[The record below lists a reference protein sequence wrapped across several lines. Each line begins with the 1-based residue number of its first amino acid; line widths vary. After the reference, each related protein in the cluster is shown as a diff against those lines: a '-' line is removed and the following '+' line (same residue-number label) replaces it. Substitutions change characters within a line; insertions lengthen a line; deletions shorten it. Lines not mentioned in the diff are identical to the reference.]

1 MAHRVTTRR
10 AAAAGRPACAAPLGR
25 AGAAR
30 AALPGAVALLAATW
44 FPVAAEAQ
52 SSPPPGYRVTITRL
66 AEPVCDGA
74 ARFVRHELPHV
85 SPFDAE
91 SDSPFAGIGSGV
103 AVGDIDGD
111 GDLDIAFANLAGPG
125 SVLINVTG
133 RGTGSGPAF
142 ETASIANSH
151 TRGVF
156 LVDENADGALDLVFT
171 RPHTPPQLW
180 LGDGSGAFSPA
191 DRFGAWYPAM
201 TMAWADA
208 DRDGDLDIA
217 SATYDAEM
225 VEEMGNVLFGSGVV
239 YYERDAGRLEPR
251 SLVNTAE
258 ALALLFTDLD
268 GDGLADI
275 LVGNDF
281 DREDY
286 LYLRRG
292 EGWELAEPF
301 AATARNTMSFDMADL
316 DNDGSEELFAA
327 DMKPF
332 KRDAAT
338 AAAWEPVYRFYEAPR
353 GALQVNE
360 NVLLRRTAAAE
371 PGAAPPAFAN
381 EAVAR
386 GVDASGW
393 SWSAKFGDLDNDGF
407 ADLYVV
413 NGMIAADM
421 FGHLPGNELVEENL
435 VFRNDGTGHF
445 TAAPEWGLGDTAG
458 GRGMSMADFDR
469 DGDLDIVINNIGST
483 AVLYEN
489 RLCGGTS
496 AQVALRWPGSANPFA
511 VGARLRLD
519 SNQGVQTRELR
530 SGSGYLSGDA
540 PEAHF
545 GLGRGHLPN
554 ATLTVL
560 WPDGEQAAFAAPAAG
575 TRIVITREYEP

>member
-1 MAHRVTTRR
+1 MAHRVATRR

-52 SSPPPGYRVTITRL
+52 SSPPHGYRVTITRL

-103 AVGDIDGD
+103 AVGDVDGD

-133 RGTGSGPAF
+133 RGAGSGPAF

-180 LGDGSGAFSPA
+180 LGDGSGNFAPA

-239 YYERDAGRLEPR
+239 YYER
-251 SLVNTAE
+251 
-258 ALALLFTDLD
+258 
-268 GDGLADI
+268 
-275 LVGNDF
+275 
-281 DREDY
+281 
-286 LYLRRG
+286 
-292 EGWELAEPF
+292 
-301 AATARNTMSFDMADL
+301 
-316 DNDGSEELFAA
+316 
-327 DMKPF
+327 
-332 KRDAAT
+332 
-338 AAAWEPVYRFYEAPR
+338 
-353 GALQVNE
+353 
-360 NVLLRRTAAAE
+360 
-371 PGAAPPAFAN
+371 
-381 EAVAR
+381 AR
-386 GVDASGW
+386 G
-393 SWSAKFGDLDNDGF
+393 
-407 ADLYVV
+407 
-413 NGMIAADM
+413 
-421 FGHLPGNELVEENL
+421 
-435 VFRNDGTGHF
+435 
-445 TAAPEWGLGDTAG
+445 TA
-458 GRGMSMADFDR
+458 
-469 DGDLDIVINNIGST
+469 
-483 AVLYEN
+483 
-489 RLCGGTS
+489 
-496 AQVALRWPGSANPFA
+496 
-511 VGARLRLD
+511 
-519 SNQGVQTRELR
+519 
-530 SGSGYLSGDA
+530 
-540 PEAHF
+540 
-545 GLGRGHLPN
+545 
-554 ATLTVL
+554 
-560 WPDGEQAAFAAPAAG
+560 
-575 TRIVITREYEP
+575 

>member
-1 MAHRVTTRR
+1 MAPPV
-10 AAAAGRPACAAPLGR
+10 LVV
-25 AGAAR
+25 
-30 AALPGAVALLAATW
+30 AVAVLATAW
-44 FPVAAEAQ
+44 VARDAAAQ

-103 AVGDIDGD
+103 AVGDVDGD

-133 RGTGSGPAF
+133 RGAGSGPAF

-180 LGDGSGAFSPA
+180 LGDGSGNFAPA

-413 NGMIAADM
+413 NGMIAGRHVRPPA
-421 FGHLPGNELVEENL
+421 GQ
-435 VFRNDGTGHF
+435 R
-445 TAAPEWGLGDTAG
+445 AG
-458 GRGMSMADFDR
+458 GGKPGVPQRR
-469 DGDLDIVINNIGST
+469 HRPLH
-483 AVLYEN
+483 
-489 RLCGGTS
+489 GG
-496 AQVALRWPGSANPFA
+496 PG
-511 VGARLRLD
+511 VGARRHRRRARHEHGGLRPRRRPGHRDQQHRLHGGAVRKPAVRRHERAGGAALA
-519 SNQGVQTRELR
+519 GVGQPVRR
-530 SGSGYLSGDA
+530 GSA
-540 PEAHF
+540 
-545 GLGRGHLPN
+545 
-554 ATLTVL
+554 
-560 WPDGEQAAFAAPAAG
+560 AAPGQQPGRADA
-575 TRIVITREYEP
+575 